1 MDGIERINEMA
12 KGQKDFVL
20 LEIVK
25 YLTSRIENKEKSLK
39 GMASYIRRELIKD
52 FCQKMNTN
60 SPISF
65 AQDDIYN
72 GQKVKCL
79 QIGMSEKQIYELAIN
94 YFNKTNEELGIIE
107 EKIKENK
114 EDNKNEKN
122 DEFGSIFDTTSYN
135 KPKNNE
141 CEIEQISLFGM

>member
-1 MDGIERINEMA
+1 MKNIFKGEYHNMDGIERINEMA

-25 YLTSRIENKEKSLK
+25 YLTSRIDMNEKYLNKEKSLK
-39 GMASYIRRELIKD
+39 GMASYIRRKLIKD

-114 EDNKNEKN
+114 
-122 DEFGSIFDTTSYN
+122 
-135 KPKNNE
+135 
-141 CEIEQISLFGM
+141 